1 MNDYCIFGGAFVLT
15 RSRIRLN
22 LTIVFATILFI
33 AGCMTVSVMA
43 DEETSGQD
51 ESSGAVSVAEDSLNS
66 NSTSSETESD
76 RYLEDGSYIISSSK
90 DGFKVVD
97 HNSDNNVQVGEADGS
112 QSQRY
117 NFNYFHGEK
126 GGYYTIGTSDGKYL
140 SVENQNEKS
149 GANAILDSLHDGAIW
164 QRWALIPYDNG
175 LFGIKSLFSGMM
187 LDLKD
192 GSAAAGNNIWLYGEN
207 KTSAQMFKFYKAAQ
221 NADIGDGAYTI
232 VSGLDG
238 GKVIDQSGAGTGD
251 KTNVQIYESNGTAA
265 QKWILQKVSGNTY
278 RIYSVN
284 SGKVI
289 DVANGGM
296 RSGANVWSYSS
307 NNTKAQLWKIRNFG
321 DGSVYFTSVLNGKNI
336 DVAGAKAANG
346 TNVWVYDSNGTNAQR
361 FFLNKIDYRPVD
373 DGAYIIRNNKNHGLV
388 VDIDSANRQVAAN
401 AQLYTGNGTAAQIF
415 KFTQGNDG
423 FYTITN
429 VNSRHVLDVA
439 DASQSNGVNIRQ
451 YSANGTNAQKWL
463 VRINADGS
471 VALINAASSKVLD
484 IANGSLR
491 NSANIQQYDF
501 NGTQAQQFVL
511 SPTTYDTAL
520 DSKPIDYSVYDPF
533 KARIAAVAKSLGN
546 SLWNAYSWV
555 AGFRRYYL
563 TSNGRTS
570 WPIMSSRDY
579 AIYGLNHRG
588 GDCIVMASTLRYI
601 AEYLGYNAIQ
611 RFGYVGSA
619 THSWVEIN
627 GKVYDAN
634 FKNETGRNGFGIS
647 YGQKGTWKYR
657 IVTNT

>member
-1 MNDYCIFGGAFVLT
+1 MLA

-22 LTIVFATILFI
+22 LAIAFATILFI

-43 DEETSGQD
+43 DEE
-51 ESSGAVSVAEDSLNS
+51 NS
-66 NSTSSETESD
+66 NQAVNSGTETVSDENSSSEQLGSEAEND
-76 RYLEDGSYIISSSK
+76 RYLEDGEYVISSSK

-97 HNSDNNVQVGEADGS
+97 HSNNGNVQVGEADGR

-117 NFNYFHGEK
+117 NFSYRKGEA
-126 GGYYTIGTSDGKYL
+126 GGYYTIGTPDGKYL
-140 SVENQNEKS
+140 SVENQNKNS
-149 GANAILDSLHDGAIW
+149 GANAILDNLHDEALW

-187 LDLKD
+187 LDLKN
-192 GSAAAGNNIWLYGEN
+192 GSTAAGNNIWLYSEN
-207 KTSAQMFKFYKAAQ
+207 ETPAQMFSFYKAAE
-221 NADIGDGAYTI
+221 NADIQDGAYTI
-232 VSGLDG
+232 ISGLDS

-251 KTNVQIYESNGTAA
+251 KVNVQIYESNGTAA
-265 QKWILQKVSGNTY
+265 QKWILQKASGNTY

-289 DVANGGM
+289 DVANGSM

-321 DGSVYFTSVLNGKNI
+321 DGSVYFTSVLNGKNL
-336 DVAGAKAANG
+336 DVAGAKTANG
-346 TNVWVYDSNGTNAQR
+346 TNLWVYDSNGTNAQR
-361 FFLNKIDYRPVD
+361 FFLNKLDYRPVD
-373 DGAYIIRNNKNHGLV
+373 DGAYIIRNNRNHRMV
-388 VDIDSANRQVAAN
+388 VDIDGANRQVAAN

-415 KFTQGNDG
+415 KFTQGKDG

-439 DASQSNGVNIRQ
+439 NASKSNGANIRQ

-463 VRINADGS
+463 VRLNADGS
-471 VALINAASSKVLD
+471 ITLINAASSKVLD
-484 IANGSLR
+484 ITNGALR
-491 NSANIQQYDF
+491 NSANIQQYAF
-501 NGTQAQQFVL
+501 NGTQAQKFIL
-511 SPTTYDTAL
+511 SPTTYDKAL

-533 KARIAAVAKSLGN
+533 RARIAATARSLGN
-546 SLWNAYSWV
+546 SLWNAYNWV

-601 AEYLGYNAIQ
+601 AQYLGYNAIQ

-647 YGQKGTWKYR
+647 YGQRGTWKYR
-657 IVTNT
+657 IVKNI

>member
-1 MNDYCIFGGAFVLT
+1 MLA

-22 LTIVFATILFI
+22 LAIAFATILFI

-43 DEETSGQD
+43 DEENSNQAVNSGT
-51 ESSGAVSVAEDSLNS
+51 EAVSDENS
-66 NSTSSETESD
+66 SSEQLVSEAEND
-76 RYLEDGSYIISSSK
+76 RYLEDGEYVISSSK

-97 HNSDNNVQVGEADGS
+97 HSNNGNVQVGEADGR

-117 NFNYFHGEK
+117 NFSYRKGEA
-126 GGYYTIGTSDGKYL
+126 GGYYTIGTPDGKYL
-140 SVENQNEKS
+140 SVENQNKNS
-149 GANAILDSLHDGAIW
+149 GANAILDNLHDEALW

-187 LDLKD
+187 LDLKN
-192 GSAAAGNNIWLYGEN
+192 GSTAAGNNIWLYSEN
-207 KTSAQMFKFYKAAQ
+207 ETPAQMFSFYKAAE
-221 NADIGDGAYTI
+221 NADIQDGAYTI
-232 VSGLDG
+232 ISGLDS

-251 KTNVQIYESNGTAA
+251 KVNVQIYESNGTAA
-265 QKWILQKVSGNTY
+265 QKWILQKASGNTY

-289 DVANGGM
+289 DVANGSM

-321 DGSVYFTSVLNGKNI
+321 DGSVYFTSVLNGKNL
-336 DVAGAKAANG
+336 DVAGAKTANG
-346 TNVWVYDSNGTNAQR
+346 TNLWVYDSNGTNAQR
-361 FFLNKIDYRPVD
+361 FFLNKLDYRPVD
-373 DGAYIIRNNKNHGLV
+373 DGAYIIRNNRNRGMV
-388 VDIDSANRQVAAN
+388 VDIDNANRQVAAN
-401 AQLYTGNGTAAQIF
+401 AQLYSGNGTAAQIF
-415 KFTQGNDG
+415 KFIQGSDG

-429 VNSRHVLDVA
+429 VNSRHVLDVEN
-439 DASQSNGVNIRQ
+439 ASKSNGANIRQ

-463 VRINADGS
+463 VRLNADGS
-471 VALINAASSKVLD
+471 ITLINAASSKVLD
-484 IANGSLR
+484 ITNGALR
-491 NSANIQQYDF
+491 NSANIQQYAF
-501 NGTQAQQFVL
+501 NGTQAQKFIL
-511 SPTTYDTAL
+511 SPTTYDKAL

-533 KARIAAVAKSLGN
+533 RARIAAVARSLGN
-546 SLWNAYSWV
+546 SLWNAYNWV

-570 WPIMSSRDY
+570 WPIMSSKNY
-579 AIYGLNHRG
+579 AIYGLNHHG

-601 AEYLGYNAIQ
+601 AQYLGYNAIQ

-627 GKVYDAN
+627 GKVYDSN

-647 YGQKGTWKYR
+647 YGQRGTWKYR
-657 IVTNT
+657 IVTNI